1 MGDGD
6 LLCSLYL
13 SPKVLPDSPIYSS
26 PQSPQE
32 GSLQNPYLMSSYGNV
47 THCNRD
53 MLRLHM
59 EHSITEAKYPIQP
72 DLVPDSVASTQ
83 TSLPNFP
90 LTS

>member
-1 MGDGD
+1 MTINLFGSIFHRCILAEPPEYDVT
-6 LLCSLYL
+6 L
-13 SPKVLPDSPIYSS
+13 
-26 PQSPQE
+26 E